1 MEIQRLTSNDKE
13 LVKQCDKLL
22 IKLFKEES
30 VYDDNYNVV
39 EDLNSLICNLES
51 ENNILLVAKENDIVL
66 GFLFGFVKKN
76 KMSKEAV
83 ANLSYIYVESNYRNN
98 KIATKLIDEFLLL
111 MKKNL
116 VEIIEVKCYKDN
128 DAANNLYKKYG
139 FDVLYSSYRKRI

>member
-30 VYDDNYNVV
+30 VYDDK
-39 EDLNSLICNLES
+39 LNTLICDLES
-51 ENNILLVAKENDIVL
+51 KNNILLVAKENNNVL

-116 VEIIEVKCYKDN
+116 VEVIEVKCYRN
-128 DAANNLYKKYG
+128 NEVANNLYKKYG

>member
-30 VYDDNYNVV
+30 VYDDK
-39 EDLNSLICNLES
+39 LNTLICDLES
-51 ENNILLVAKENDIVL
+51 KNNILLVAKENNNVL

-76 KMSKEAV
+76 KMSKKAV

-98 KIATKLIDEFLLL
+98 KIATKL
-111 MKKNL
+111 
-116 VEIIEVKCYKDN
+116 
-128 DAANNLYKKYG
+128 
-139 FDVLYSSYRKRI
+139 